1 MLHRS
6 LLLWPL
12 VMVLMAAGCGDKIQ
26 PGTTARDGGPAVTV
40 QIAATRLERTPR
52 YYEAVGTVEAR
63 QSATLSAKVMG
74 AIQSV
79 NAREGDV
86 VARDAVLVAIV
97 SRQLD
102 AGFTGARAGLEAAI
116 KARDAAAAAHQAA
129 AAQARLAAATHQRYQ
144 SLAVGESVSA
154 QELDEVQSRQ
164 DAAAATQARAA
175 ADLEAAEQQV
185 LQARAALVA
194 AGADRGDTFVRA
206 PFDGR
211 VSARLVEPG
220 DLAAPGR
227 PLLTLEADEGFRV
240 QMQLPE
246 DHRGAVY
253 AGQPLAVNIPALG
266 PEWFPVPVEEIL
278 PTTDAATRSVQVRLG
293 LPPRDD
299 VSAGLF
305 ARVRVPVGET
315 VVLRVPET
323 AVVQHGQLT
332 GVFTVNED
340 LTARFVLVRTGAT
353 GDGRIEILSGLQDG
367 QRIVVDPPATLHHG
381 GRVQEA
387 A

>member
-1 MLHRS
+1 MLHRP

-12 VMVLMAAGCGDKIQ
+12 VLALITTACGDKIQ
-26 PGTTARDGGPAVTV
+26 PGNTAKEDGSALSVRITTAR
-40 QIAATRLERTPR
+40 LETAPR
-52 YYEAVGTVEAR
+52 HYEAVGTVEAR
-63 QSATLSAKVMG
+63 QSATLAAKVMG
-74 AIQSV
+74 TIQSV

-116 KARDAAAAAHQAA
+116 KARDGALAGHQAA
-129 AAQARLAAATHQRYQ
+129 QAQARLATTTYQRYQ
-144 SLAVGESVSA
+144 ALAVGESVSA
-154 QELDEVQSRQ
+154 QELDEVRSRR
-164 DAAAATQARAA
+164 DAAIAARNRAA
-175 ADLEAAEQQV
+175 AGLEAAEQQV
-185 LQARAALVA
+185 MRARAALVA

-211 VSARLVEPG
+211 VTARLVEPG

-227 PLLTLEADEGFRV
+227 PLLTLEAAEGFRI

-246 DHRGAVY
+246 DHRSAVY
-253 AGQPLAVNIPALG
+253 AGQPLAVNIPTLG

-278 PTTDAATRSVQVRLG
+278 PTTDAATRSLKVRLG

-299 VSAGLF
+299 ISAGLF

-315 VVLRVPET
+315 EALQVPKT
-323 AVVQHGQLT
+323 AVIHQGQLT
-332 GVFTVNED
+332 GVFTVSDD
-340 LTARFVLVRTGAT
+340 LTARFVLVRTGAV
-353 GDGRIEILSGLQDG
+353 GDGRIEIFSGLQDG
-367 QRIVVDPPATLHHG
+367 QRVVVAPPPTLRHG
-381 GRVQEA
+381 GRVREA

>member
-1 MLHRS
+1 MLKRA

-12 VMVLMAAGCGDKIQ
+12 VMALLAAGCGEKIQ
-26 PGTTARDGGPAVTV
+26 PGTTARNDGTAVTV
-40 QIAATRLERTPR
+40 QIATVRLERAPR

-63 QSATLSAKVMG
+63 QNATLAAKVMG
-74 AIQSV
+74 TIQSV

-97 SRQLD
+97 SQQLD

-129 AAQARLAAATHQRYQ
+129 TAQARLAAATHQRYR

-154 QELDEVQSRQ
+154 QELDEVRARQ
-164 DAAAATQARAA
+164 DAAAAAQSRAA
-175 ADLEAAEQQV
+175 AGLEAAEQQV
-185 LQARAALVA
+185 MQARAALVA

-211 VSARLVEPG
+211 VTARLVEPG

-240 QMQLPE
+240 RMPLPE

-253 AGQPLAVNIPALG
+253 PGQPLAVNLPALG
-266 PEWFPVPVEEIL
+266 PEWFPAPVEEIL
-278 PTTDAATRSVQVRLG
+278 PTTDAATRSVEVRLG
-293 LPPRDD
+293 LPPRND
-299 VSAGLF
+299 VGAGLF

-315 VVLRVPET
+315 ETLRVPQT
-323 AVVQHGQLT
+323 AVVHQGQLA
-332 GVFTVNED
+332 GVFAVDED
-340 LTARFVLVRTGAT
+340 ATARFVLVRTGT
-353 GDGRIEILSGLQDG
+353 TEEGRIEILSGLQDG
-367 QRIVVDPPATLHHG
+367 QRVVANPPATLQHG
-381 GRVQEA
+381 HRVREA